1 MVDPDNQDT
10 ALELEQQ
17 SLSET
22 VDIEATSSDIAKP
35 KSTKNINAYNRII
48 TIVRIVCFIFFLIFT
63 ALLINEVFIE
73 PYKTRKAIDLAK
85 ELYYQT
91 DADNSDTPAASPA
104 ISAKVTEAVISVN
117 EKDQGSNL
125 ENEQVLAVDK
135 DQKGYDTV
143 QAESSEAPIVLEDF
157 KELLEI
163 NEDVKGWLT
172 IPNSNID
179 YPVLQNPEDEE
190 YYLTRDINREK
201 RKAGSLFLN
210 YKSSIERNTQNLV
223 IHGHNVKEDYMFHR
237 LRNFKKYIDYYK
249 ERPVITFHTL
259 YEKAKWKIF
268 SVFVTNGSSKTEEL
282 FDFTKSEFRDSSEFL
297 NFVYQLK
304 ARSIYQIDT
313 VDINEEDQ
321 LLTIS
326 TCSYELNNYRLV
338 IVARKLREGE
348 ETVVDVESVTK
359 NENPLRPSS
368 WYEEYGGEKPKLG
381 TFEEALASG
390 EIEWYKPVTKDND

>member
-1 MVDPDNQDT
+1 MSEDKLVDLDNQDT
-10 ALELEQQ
+10 SFELKQQ
-17 SLSET
+17 LYSEA
-22 VDIEATSSDIAKP
+22 VDLEATSSDIAKP

-48 TIVRIVCFIFFLIFT
+48 TVVRIVCFIFFLIFT

-91 DADNSDTPAASPA
+91 VEYNSDTPAASPT
-104 ISAKVTEAVISVN
+104 ISAKVTETVISEN
-117 EKDQGSNL
+117 KTNPKD
-125 ENEQVLAVDK
+125 
-135 DQKGYDTV
+135 YDSIKV
-143 QAESSEAPIVLEDF
+143 ESSGAPVVLEDF

-259 YEKAKWKIF
+259 YEKAQWKIF
-268 SVFVTNGSSKTEEL
+268 SVFVTNGSNKTEEL
-282 FDFTKSEFRDSSEFL
+282 FDFTQSEFRDSSEFL
-297 NFVYQLK
+297 NFVFQLK

-348 ETVVDVESVTK
+348 EAVVDVESVTK
-359 NENPLRPSS
+359 NENPLKPSS
-368 WYEEYGGEKPKLG
+368 WYEEYGGEKPEIG
-381 TFEEALASG
+381 TFEEALAAG
-390 EIEWYKPVTKDND
+390 EIEWYKPVTKENE

>member
-1 MVDPDNQDT
+1 MSEDKLVDLDNQDT
-10 ALELEQQ
+10 SFELKQQ
-17 SLSET
+17 LLSEA
-22 VDIEATSSDIAKP
+22 VDLEATSSDIAKP

-48 TIVRIVCFIFFLIFT
+48 TVVRIVCFIFFLIFT

-91 DADNSDTPAASPA
+91 DEYNSDTPAASPT
-104 ISAKVTEAVISVN
+104 ISAKVTETVISEN
-117 EKDQGSNL
+117 KTNPKD
-125 ENEQVLAVDK
+125 
-135 DQKGYDTV
+135 YDNIKV
-143 QAESSEAPIVLEDF
+143 ESSEAPIVLEDF

-210 YKSSIERNTQNLV
+210 HKSSIERNTQNLV

-259 YEKAKWKIF
+259 YEKAQWKIF
-268 SVFVTNGSSKTEEL
+268 SVFVTNGSNKTEEL
-282 FDFTKSEFRDSSEFL
+282 FDFTQSEFRDSSEFL

-348 ETVVDVESVTK
+348 EAVVDVESVRK
-359 NENPLRPSS
+359 NENPLKPSS
-368 WYEEYGGEKPKLG
+368 WYEEYGGEKPEIG
-381 TFEEALASG
+381 TFEEALAAG
-390 EIEWYKPVTKDND
+390 EIEWYKPVTKENESCNSEN